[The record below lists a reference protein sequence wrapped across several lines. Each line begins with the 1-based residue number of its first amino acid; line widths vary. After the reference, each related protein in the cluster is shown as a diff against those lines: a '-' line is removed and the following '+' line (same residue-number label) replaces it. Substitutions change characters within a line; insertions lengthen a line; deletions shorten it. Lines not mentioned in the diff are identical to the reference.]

1 LGKCGWTNKISAN
14 CISGLQFRLDKQI
27 WALVLNFIYTKKI
40 NSGSGRTVG
49 KYHTSPKPCTLA
61 ATLTDDTDTNRQKKL
76 EYIKTIFDRLYNEP
90 FPSERGKEVH
100 GVDLVLVD
108 SDTMG
113 LTTCFLG
120 NKGHLTTDQI
130 NMLSSCYADLNK
142 IIPQLDKHERQY
154 FASLRH
160 LAKEMLEA
168 TSAKNLSDNEI
179 SKRHQWKKVY
189 NQIKDIVNEL
199 DPLGVADI
207 VDDEYDDL
215 NFRIYSQLLID
226 REDSKVCNSIQTMLS
241 EYYGVTVAENDLT
254 ETVKKLNA
262 ISLNN

>member
-1 LGKCGWTNKISAN
+1 ME
-14 CISGLQFRLDKQI
+14 
-27 WALVLNFIYTKKI
+27 
-40 NSGSGRTVG
+40 
-49 KYHTSPKPCTLA
+49 H
-61 ATLTDDTDTNRQKKL
+61 
-76 EYIKTIFDRLYNEP
+76 IKTIFDRLYKEP
-90 FPSERGKEVH
+90 FPSERGKEVL
-100 GVDLVLVD
+100 GVDLVLID

-120 NKGHLTTDQI
+120 SKGHLTTDQL

-142 IIPQLDKHERQY
+142 IVPQLDKLERQY

-168 TSAKNLSDNEI
+168 TSGKKLSDNEI
-179 SKRHQWKKVY
+179 AKRHQWKKVY

-215 NFRIYSQLLID
+215 NFKIYSQLLVD
-226 REDSKVCNSIQTMLS
+226 REDSKVRYSIQTMLS
-241 EYYGVTVAENDLT
+241 EYYGVTVTDNDLNAT
-254 ETVKKLNA
+254 IKKLNT
-262 ISLNN
+262 ISFDN